1 MFSLLHAD
9 SYLDRKCFR
18 SAVSLGRERSWAAL
32 FCNALI
38 QLTFSTSHKEY
49 IKRQILFVSDSK
61 ILPCEHVCRIKGRNW
76 LRLLT
81 VIVSVFFCCVFFFL
95 FSGTVG
101 TELFVWLLLI
111 IVRTAIE
118 GKESKR
124 LSLHFCPICISQS
137 KLCGRSF

>member
-1 MFSLLHAD
+1 M
-9 SYLDRKCFR
+9 
-18 SAVSLGRERSWAAL
+18 SLGRERSWAAL

-61 ILPCEHVCRIKGRNW
+61 ILPCEHVCRIKVRNW
-76 LRLLT
+76 LLT
-81 VIVSVFFCCVFFFL
+81 VIVNLFFSCVFFVFWNCW
-95 FSGTVG
+95 
-101 TELFVWLLLI
+101 TELFEWLLLI

-124 LSLHFCPICISQS
+124 LSLHLSYMYFLIKTVWEIGLGASYVPQNCCNIS
-137 KLCGRSF
+137 